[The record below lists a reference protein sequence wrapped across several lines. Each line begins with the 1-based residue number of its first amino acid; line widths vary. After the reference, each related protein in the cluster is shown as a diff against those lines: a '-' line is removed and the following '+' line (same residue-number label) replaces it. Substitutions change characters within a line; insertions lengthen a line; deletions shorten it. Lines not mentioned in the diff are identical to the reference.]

1 MKKITPVSELVA
13 NAEKIIKRLTPYQAF
28 EMLKNETGILA
39 DLRDIRELNRT
50 GKIEDAIHTPCGML
64 EFWIDPNSP
73 YHKSIFK
80 TDKALILFCASKWRS
95 ALAAKTLIEIGF
107 DRIFDIEGGLTAWI
121 DRVIRRECK
130 IYRANLK
137 T

>member
-50 GKIEDAIHTPCGML
+50 GKIEDAIHAPRGML
-64 EFWIDPNSP
+64 DYLVDPNSL
-73 YHKSIFK
+73 YNKSIFK
-80 TDKALILFCASKWRS
+80 TYKALILFCASGWRS
-95 ALAAKTLIEIGF
+95 ALAAKILMEMEF
-107 DRIFDIEGGLTAWI
+107 DRLFDIEDGLTG
-121 DRVIRRECK
+121 
-130 IYRANLK
+130 
-137 T
+137 